1 MQIINDYSYLF
12 QNMSSGMSNNR
23 VNDIKVSQIGSK
35 SVQSRLQAAGIN
47 TNSAQYKA
55 AIKAMT
61 SHPGSSGM
69 FTNVQAIKNL
79 MNTYDKNG
87 DEINPNTGLTGVFVT
102 EETAAKRKRIV
113 SIPESSR
120 EEIYKNVR
128 NNFEKNNGMTS
139 ESDNKRE
146 IYSDLQRKMNKNDR
160 LAASWTLSQYE
171 QAYAKAFV
179 SAAKKADPSWDYGKP
194 VPKGAFEGIT
204 RESIETNISG
214 SSKSTL
220 DIRL

>member
-1 MQIINDYSYLF
+1 MQIINDYLYLF

-61 SHPGSSGM
+61 CHPGSSGM

-120 EEIYKNVR
+120 EKIYKNVR

-160 LAASWTLSQYE
+160 FTFQE
-171 QAYAKAFV
+171 KC
-179 SAAKKADPSWDYGKP
+179 
-194 VPKGAFEGIT
+194 I
-204 RESIETNISG
+204 
-214 SSKSTL
+214 
-220 DIRL
+220 